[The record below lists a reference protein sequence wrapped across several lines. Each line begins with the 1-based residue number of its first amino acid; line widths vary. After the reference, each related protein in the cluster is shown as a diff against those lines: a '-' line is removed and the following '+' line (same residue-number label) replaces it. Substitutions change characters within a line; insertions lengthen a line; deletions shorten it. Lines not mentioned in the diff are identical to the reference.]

1 MAKRKEGRFFK
12 LGAKAHVFW
21 DAASKL
27 KVTRNV
33 PGALRGKMNKHISEK
48 MSNGHIIEIDRDEYD
63 EMLAAHDVNIA
74 NNNQLSHL
82 RLKARKGEMT
92 PEDLEKKTREIMEEV
107 DEFKADRNAK
117 LRKAEDEGDHTDN
130 DDEDDSEDDED
141 EDEAPKKKSKAK
153 AKKKAKSKKKKK
165 EEESDESDSDES
177 DESDE
182 DEE

>member
-1 MAKRKEGRFFK
+1 MAKRKDGRFFK

-48 MSNGHIIEIDRDEYD
+48 MSNGHIIEIDKDEYE

-74 NNNQLSHL
+74 NNNKLSHY

-92 PEDLEKKTREIMEEV
+92 PEDLEKKTRDIMEEV

-117 LRKAEDEGDHTDN
+117 LNKALKEGDNTN
-130 DDEDDSEDDED
+130 DDEDEDDSDDED
-141 EDEAPKKKSKAK
+141 EDETPKKKAKAK

-165 EEESDESDSDES
+165 EEEDDSDESDSDS
-177 DESDE
+177 DTDE